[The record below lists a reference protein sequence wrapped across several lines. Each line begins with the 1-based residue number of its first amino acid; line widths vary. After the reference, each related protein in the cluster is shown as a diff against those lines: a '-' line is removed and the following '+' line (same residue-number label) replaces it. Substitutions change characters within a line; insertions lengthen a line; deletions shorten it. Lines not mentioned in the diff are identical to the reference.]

1 MPATHTYSPIF
12 HVPATARTQL
22 APTCRYAQYA
32 ETPTPLALVG
42 GSAKRCAFRGMTVV
56 ARSEAKGEMGGGN
69 LGGVTWRGACRPYS
83 LPLPQRRVRHSATP
97 QHVRGHGRPQPCGGI
112 SNKTASTLVFTIH
125 HSSFIIVFHLLR
137 QRTRPRNRPILLRLT
152 VLQLRFEHLVERG
165 SDEWFRS
172 EKMANNICF

>member
-69 LGGVTWRGACRPYS
+69 LGGVTWRGARRPYFICCS
-83 LPLPQRRVRHSATP
+83 ESMECPLFFSAQLLTLLSPSPPKNATP
-97 QHVRGHGRPQPCGGI
+97 KPAYPTSAHGI
-112 SNKTASTLVFTIH
+112 TA
-125 HSSFIIVFHLLR
+125 
-137 QRTRPRNRPILLRLT
+137 PI
-152 VLQLRFEHLVERG
+152 
-165 SDEWFRS
+165 
-172 EKMANNICF
+172 

>member
-56 ARSEAKGEMGGGN
+56 ARSEAKGEYG
-69 LGGVTWRGACRPYS
+69 
-83 LPLPQRRVRHSATP
+83 RREPRWGYVARCAP
-97 QHVRGHGRPQPCGGI
+97 PI
-112 SNKTASTLVFTIH
+112 
-125 HSSFIIVFHLLR
+125 FHLLFR
-137 QRTRPRNRPILLRLT
+137 INGMPSVLLRPT
-152 VLQLRFEHLVERG
+152 ANSSFAFSAKERDPETGLSYFG
-165 SDEWFRS
+165 SRYYSSDLSVWLSVDPMSGFVQ
-172 EKMANNICF
+172 KKW